1 MVGHLSA
8 IPASGKCIAIANL
21 WSPHCPAIPLP
32 ATCLQLVWTVG
43 QSGHDIAVHADP
55 GNWEVP
61 SYVAKDFAEMFVNE
75 RAKVA
80 KALNKPFILEET
92 GKDVRPSSHNTSVT
106 CQCLACLEA
115 GYCSE
120 YLGGAKIRFRCPC

>member
-1 MVGHLSA
+1 MVLALSSQRHCL
-8 IPASGKCIAIANL
+8 PPVCSLSGL
-21 WSPHCPAIPLP
+21 LGSPK
-32 ATCLQLVWTVG
+32 
-43 QSGHDIAVHADP
+43 HDTAVHADP

-92 GKDVRPSSHNTSVT
+92 GKDVRPSPHNASVT
-106 CQCLACLEA
+106 SQCLACLET
-115 GYCSE
+115 GQCDE
-120 YLGGAKIRFRCPC
+120 YWRCQ